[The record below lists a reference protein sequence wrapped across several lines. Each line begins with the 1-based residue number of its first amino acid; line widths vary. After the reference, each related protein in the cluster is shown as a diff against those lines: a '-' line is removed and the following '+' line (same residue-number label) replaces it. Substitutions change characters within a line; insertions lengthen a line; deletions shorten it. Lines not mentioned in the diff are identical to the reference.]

1 MSIFCLKQGRGL
13 KALALTSTQ
22 NSLEYPPP
30 PRIAVIDKR
39 LTLKYSYNFEQL
51 EANSACS
58 GRMFGCVPHTK
69 SGPKKRTEAREENWC
84 LCGWARGVRKPKQ
97 GN

>member
-13 KALALTSTQ
+13 KALALTSAQ
-22 NSLEYPPP
+22 NSLECPPP
-30 PRIAVIDKR
+30 PWIAVIDKR
-39 LTLKYSYNFEQL
+39 LTLKYSYTFEQL

-58 GRMFGCVPHTK
+58 GRMFGRVPHTK
-69 SGPKKRTEAREENWC
+69 SGPKKRTEAREENC
-84 LCGWARGVRKPKQ
+84 RLCGWARGVRKPKQ

>member
-22 NSLEYPPP
+22 NSLECPPP
-30 PRIAVIDKR
+30 LDSCNR
-39 LTLKYSYNFEQL
+39 LTLKYSYTFDQL

-69 SGPKKRTEAREENWC
+69 SGPKKRTEAREDNW
-84 LCGWARGVRKPKQ
+84 LADRREE
-97 GN
+97 

>member
-22 NSLEYPPP
+22 NSLECPPP
-30 PRIAVIDKR
+30 PPWIAVIDNR
-39 LTLKYSYNFEQL
+39 LTLKYSYTFDQL

-58 GRMFGCVPHTK
+58 GRMFGCVPRTK
-69 SGPKKRTEAREENWC
+69 SGPKKRTEAREENWR
-84 LCGWARGVRKPKQ
+84 LC
-97 GN
+97 